1 MFYLL
6 LKQLKGLF
14 TKNNSILVDGND
26 EVVDKRIGFD
36 EDKLP
41 TKEKEFTDM
50 LESACAKFTF
60 YIREDGEFAVTSEFF
75 RSDEDVIEVSST
87 VLHMLNS
94 GMLSEYFMKSLK
106 LWGQNS
112 EEQKFI
118 LEILKGWKVLYDEDA
133 DVDKK
138 SNKRFKLAVDP
149 SDVFGLKSLKDAN

>member
-1 MFYLL
+1 MFNLL
-6 LKQLKGLF
+6 LEQLKKLF
-14 TKNNSILVDGND
+14 KKNNYKKSIDH
-26 EVVDKRIGFD
+26 K
-36 EDKLP
+36 
-41 TKEKEFTDM
+41 KEKEFIEM
-50 LESACAKFTF
+50 LDTCCSKFTF

-112 EEQKFI
+112 EEQRFI
-118 LEILKGWKVLYDEDA
+118 LEILKRWKVFYDEDV

-138 SNKRFKLAVDP
+138 SNKRSKLAVDP